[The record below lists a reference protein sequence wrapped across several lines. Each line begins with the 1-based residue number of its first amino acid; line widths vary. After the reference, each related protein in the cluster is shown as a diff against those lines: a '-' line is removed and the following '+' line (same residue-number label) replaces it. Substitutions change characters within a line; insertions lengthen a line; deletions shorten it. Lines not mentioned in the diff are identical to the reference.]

1 MRCNNGIVLHNVI
14 RNGAG
19 LGVLPCF
26 AGDRDAGLVRVTPP
40 LTEISSTQHIIVHE
54 DLRRVP
60 SIRAVMDEL
69 VDLFKRETPLLL
81 GQSRAG
87 PDAA

>member
-1 MRCNNGIVLHNVI
+1 MRNNG
-14 RNGAG
+14 G

-26 AGDRDAGLVRVTPP
+26 IGDRDPDLVRVTPP
-40 LTEISSTQHIIVHE
+40 LTEIASTKHIIVHS

-69 VDLFKRETPLLL
+69 IDLFKREMPLLL
-81 GQSRAG
+81 GQTYAG
-87 PDAA
+87 PTAA